1 MPNFTGASSP
11 NVVKTALDGVF
22 FQEHDVESSPDY
34 ADATTSAIFR
44 QDTADSSAVIWEMFK
59 GVGLWDARPEEAD
72 IATDAPRI
80 ANQKTFTV
88 SNYAKSIDISNN
100 LFKDGKHSV
109 YEKMVRDFARKARQ
123 TRDQNA
129 FAVFRNAFSTATT
142 HDGVALISDSHVAV
156 DGTTIDNNVG
166 AALTETTLGTAIRL
180 LRELKDQAGVVG
192 GSVAKCLLVPPALHK
207 LAHEITQ
214 STLRSGTANNDA
226 NFYSDLYGVRVYS
239 SEWLGSAVTG
249 GSNTAWYVLGDN
261 HSVYRFVRQGVITDL
276 VDYKYQ
282 RNNNYIYKGE
292 FREVV
297 GAFNFEGLVG
307 SAT

>member
-100 LFKDGKHSV
+100 LFKDGKHKQHCASKIGINGGTPFWTIP
-109 YEKMVRDFARKARQ
+109 YQ
-123 TRDQNA
+123 A
-129 FAVFRNAFSTATT
+129 FA
-142 HDGVALISDSHVAV
+142 
-156 DGTTIDNNVG
+156 
-166 AALTETTLGTAIRL
+166 
-180 LRELKDQAGVVG
+180 
-192 GSVAKCLLVPPALHK
+192 
-207 LAHEITQ
+207 
-214 STLRSGTANNDA
+214 
-226 NFYSDLYGVRVYS
+226 
-239 SEWLGSAVTG
+239 
-249 GSNTAWYVLGDN
+249 
-261 HSVYRFVRQGVITDL
+261 
-276 VDYKYQ
+276 
-282 RNNNYIYKGE
+282 
-292 FREVV
+292 
-297 GAFNFEGLVG
+297 
-307 SAT
+307 